1 MVSLRLMG
9 ADRFR
14 ITYGAA
20 ALSALFGVILILEG
34 AGVF

>member
-1 MVSLRLMG
+1 MVSLRLVG

-20 ALSALFGVILILEG
+20 ALLGVVLILEG
-34 AGVF
+34 AGVL